1 MRRTRAGWALTVEVP
16 GERLRLLRQCAHV
29 RIRAAQGVWWGR
41 IVGVNGQLTPEGR
54 GVLAQVEV
62 RQEDAPCPPIDLSRP
77 VRLALIRERDVPLL
91 SALLNGILNLQ
102 KGRTGTWAGVV
113 AGGSP

>member
-1 MRRTRAGWALTVEVP
+1 MRRTRAGWTLTVEVP
-16 GERLRLLRQCAHV
+16 GDRLNLLRQCAHV

-41 IVGVNGQLTPEGR
+41 IAGVNGQLTPEGT

-62 RQEDAPCPPIDLSRP
+62 REEGAPCPPIDLSRP

-91 SALLNGILNLQ
+91 SALFNGALNRQ
-102 KGRTGTWAGVV
+102 KGRTETWPGVV
-113 AGGSP
+113 AGESP